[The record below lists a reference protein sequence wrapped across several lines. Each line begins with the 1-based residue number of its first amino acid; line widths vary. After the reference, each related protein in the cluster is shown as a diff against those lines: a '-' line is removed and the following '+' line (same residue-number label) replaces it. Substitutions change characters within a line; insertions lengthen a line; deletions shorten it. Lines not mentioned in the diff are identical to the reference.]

1 MKLGPDSYVPSL
13 RWRMGESQAL
23 WRLSSTAKDRVVPF
37 IVIPEIE
44 FDFEAWAPKK
54 NVHEHVHPFPARYNK
69 KWGMREAWVDVHPK
83 IHALKMD
90 DGRLPIAYIFDEL
103 RVLGST
109 AIPVTSMDGTPAIN
123 AAVNNIV
130 KADGRG
136 LGIRARIEHVM
147 KPGCKASIEA
157 LMVGAGVEKDETD
170 LIIDLGAPAY
180 DPYDDFADG
189 LMAAMAALG
198 DLSKYRSYVVMGCS
212 YPETIGLDKPG
223 GDITRHDWL
232 FYKALVA
239 KMAFEGVRIPNYGDY
254 TIVNP
259 EFTPRDMRLI
269 KSGGKVVYTEAES
282 WHIRKGGAFRD
293 NPQQMHGHCQYLI
306 TSGKFRG
313 SGFSDGDAFIEKVA
327 KKTGGPSNQPFW
339 KQVAINHHIMHVLED
354 LSKFGGAA

>member
-1 MKLGPDSYVPSL
+1 MNLAPDTYVPSL

-23 WRLSSTAKDRVVPF
+23 WRLSNAAKDRVVPF

-54 NVHEHVHPFPARYNK
+54 SVHEHVHPFAARYQK
-69 KWGMREAWVDVHPK
+69 KWGMREAWIDVHPK

-103 RVLGST
+103 RKLGNT

-123 AAVNNIV
+123 AAVSAIV
-130 KADGRG
+130 KTDGRG

-147 KPGCKASIEA
+147 KPACKAAIET
-157 LMVGAGVEKDETD
+157 LMAQAGVDHDETD

-180 DPYDDFADG
+180 EPYEDFADG
-189 LMAAMAALG
+189 LMAAIAMIG
-198 DLSKYRSYVVMGCS
+198 DLSQFRSYVVMGCS
-212 YPETIGLDKPG
+212 YPETVGLGKPG

-232 FYKALVA
+232 FYKALVE
-239 KMAFEGVRIPNYGDY
+239 KIPDGDRVPNYGDY

-259 EFTPRDMRLI
+259 EFTPRDMRMI
-269 KSGGKVVYTEAES
+269 KSGGKVVYTESAS
-282 WHIRKGGAFRD
+282 WYVRKGGAFRD
-293 NPQQMHGHCQYLI
+293 DPKQMHAHCKYILD
-306 TSGKFRG
+306 SKKFRG
-313 SGFSDGDAFIEKVA
+313 AGFSDGDAFIEKVA
-327 KKTGGPSNQPFW
+327 NKTAGPSNQPFW

-354 LSKFGGAA
+354 LSKFGAAA